1 MKKRILAALVV
12 SALLL
17 SAGCTKKESDVSSS
31 EATSESTASAAAT
44 TTAAESAADNTAES
58 AATAESAEPA
68 NDAGEPAQT
77 AESTPAEQP
86 TEEAAQTED
95 NPLLAMDAQE
105 LYDKANELAGDI
117 EVQDSLFN
125 RDPLKKYEAVLEDS
139 NRKLSYVYES
149 FPQEDGSVAVV
160 RSTIYAGLLE
170 CAESY
175 YVSSTADGITAEPG
189 TRCYMGRVGDMPAG
203 YTEPVIDYNDPT
215 SLIDPE
221 GLTAG
226 DIYLAIDRVIDAF
239 LYMNFGECEGG
250 NSYGECFYNGTS
262 SYEWLEKLFK
272 KYFTEDTYNANYDA
286 ETNMLIGRWINDN
299 GTCVKKEMFFGGPVP
314 DVLKCEFVTNND
326 SEIVVRAYLGGYDFG
341 DDEWTVLS
349 TLTNTENGWKIS
361 SCNVREEG

>member
-1 MKKRILAALVV
+1 MNKRLIALLTV

-17 SAGCTKKESDVSSS
+17 ATGCSKDEPSAASSS
-31 EATSESTASAAAT
+31 EVVSESTSSTTSTEST
-44 TTAAESAADNTAES
+44 TTAAESA
-58 AATAESAEPA
+58 EPA
-68 NDAGEPAQT
+68 SDASEPAQT
-77 AESTPAEQP
+77 AEESTPADEKQP

-105 LYDKANELAGDI
+105 LYEKANELAGDI
-117 EVQDSLFN
+117 EIEDSLFN
-125 RDPLKKYEAVLEDS
+125 RNPLKKYEAVLEDS

-160 RSTIYAGLLE
+160 RSTTYAGLLE

-175 YVSSTADGITAEPG
+175 YVSSTADGITAERG

-299 GTCVKKEMFFGGPVP
+299 GTCVKKEMGFGGPIP

-341 DDEWTVLS
+341 DEEWPVLS
-349 TLTNTENGWKIS
+349 TLTKTENGWKIV

>member
-1 MKKRILAALVV
+1 M

-17 SAGCTKKESDVSSS
+17 ATGCSKDEPSVTSTS
-31 EATSESTASAAAT
+31 EAISESTSSTTSTENT
-44 TTAAESAADNTAES
+44 TTSAESTVGDTS
-58 AATAESAEPA
+58 
-68 NDAGEPAQT
+68 EPAQT
-77 AESTPAEQP
+77 AEESTTADEKQP
-86 TEEAAQTED
+86 TEESAQTED

-105 LYDKANELAGDI
+105 LYETANELAGDI

-170 CAESY
+170 CAEFY

-299 GTCVKKEMFFGGPVP
+299 GTCVKKEMGFGGPIP

-361 SCNVREEG
+361 SCNVREER

>member
-1 MKKRILAALVV
+1 MGKRMIALLTM

-17 SAGCTKKESDVSSS
+17 ATGCSKDEPSVTSTS
-31 EATSESTASAAAT
+31 EAISESTSSTTSTENT
-44 TTAAESAADNTAES
+44 TTSAESTVGDTS
-58 AATAESAEPA
+58 
-68 NDAGEPAQT
+68 EPAQT
-77 AESTPAEQP
+77 AEESTTADEKQP
-86 TEEAAQTED
+86 TEESAQTED

-105 LYDKANELAGDI
+105 LYETANELAGDI

-170 CAESY
+170 CAEFY

-286 ETNMLIGRWINDN
+286 ETNMLIGRWINEN
-299 GTCVKKEMFFGGPVP
+299 GTCVKKEMGFGGPIP

-361 SCNVREEG
+361 SCNVREER

>member
-1 MKKRILAALVV
+1 MKKRMLAALVA

-17 SAGCTKKESDVSSS
+17 ATGCAKKESDVSSS
-31 EATSESTASAAAT
+31 EATSESTTSAAAT
-44 TTAAESAADNTAES
+44 TTAAESAAENTAES
-58 AATAESAEPA
+58 AATGESAEPVS
-68 NDAGEPAQT
+68 EPAQT

-105 LYDKANELAGDI
+105 LYDKAHELAGDNTTPYI
-117 EVQDSLFN
+117 NINWSQ
-125 RDPLKKYEAVLEDS
+125 KYEAVLEDS

-170 CAESY
+170 CAETY

-189 TRCYMGRVGDMPAG
+189 EISYNGSKDDMPEG
-203 YTEPVIDYNDPT
+203 YTVPVIDYNDPK

-226 DIYLAIDRVIDAF
+226 DIYMAIDRVIDAF

-299 GTCVKKEMFFGGPVP
+299 GTCVKKEMYFGGPIP

-361 SCNVREEG
+361 SCNVREEV

>member
-1 MKKRILAALVV
+1 MSKRIIALLTM

-17 SAGCTKKESDVSSS
+17 ATGCSKDEPSVTSTS
-31 EATSESTASAAAT
+31 EAISESTSSTTSTENT
-44 TTAAESAADNTAES
+44 TTSAESTVGDTS
-58 AATAESAEPA
+58 
-68 NDAGEPAQT
+68 EPAQT
-77 AESTPAEQP
+77 AEESTTADEKQP
-86 TEEAAQTED
+86 TEESAQTED

-105 LYDKANELAGDI
+105 LYETANELAGDI

-170 CAESY
+170 CAEFY

-299 GTCVKKEMFFGGPVP
+299 GTCVKKEMGFGGPIP

-361 SCNVREEG
+361 SCNVREER